1 MGVRDLRFV
10 FGATLASNLGDG
22 VVTVALAFAVLDL
35 TGSAT
40 DLGIVL
46 AARTVAQVLVM
57 LVGGVVADRL
67 SRRSVMI
74 AADLGRF
81 VSQATIGILL
91 ATKHATVAELA
102 VSQVLLGIGSS
113 FFIPASSGL
122 IRTVAG
128 EYGR

>member
-1 MGVRDLRFV
+1 MDLISRGGLARALKPLEVLRFRDLRFV

-22 VVTVALAFAVLDL
+22 IVSVALAFAVLDL

-46 AARTVAQVLVM
+46 AARAVAQVVVM
-57 LVGGVVADRL
+57 LIGGVVADRV

-81 VSQATIGILL
+81 GSQVTIGVLL
-91 ATKHATVAELA
+91 ATRTATV
-102 VSQVLLGIGSS
+102 
-113 FFIPASSGL
+113 
-122 IRTVAG
+122 
-128 EYGR
+128 